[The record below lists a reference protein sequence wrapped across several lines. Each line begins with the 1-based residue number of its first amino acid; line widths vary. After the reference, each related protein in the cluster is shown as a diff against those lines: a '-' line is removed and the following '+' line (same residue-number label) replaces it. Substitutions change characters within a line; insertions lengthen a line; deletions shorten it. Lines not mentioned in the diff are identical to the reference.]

1 MTYATRL
8 AGRRKRVG
16 FFVHIHGVP
25 RVWKSHPGID
35 ASVIL
40 GTTYAE
46 STGLSADLF
55 SLGQESIDREKR
67 CVTGGGLDFRLVEKH
82 GSSVIRDIAQP
93 RKRKITHLATTI
105 GVADTTLVFG
115 TNSVLTNGQVIYL
128 GHETI
133 IVGTKSGLTT
143 ATGCTR
149 AAYGS
154 RAQNHKAAT
163 SLDGTA
169 VYDVPPAW
177 KGRRVTLWMCFLDDN
192 DACSSAALASKVG
205 TYSLS
210 GAPQLQGKRAWAFS
224 ALPMSSEY
232 AKKKLYVGL
241 KKVEQSGAL
250 RLEPVDGDQH
260 YTLSPVQNVQ
270 LFTPSANWTS
280 YVLAEIERE
289 GDHAGAVLLA
299 IEAMT
304 TVTDTLDV
312 FFESAMIRP
321 VPGINRAIVVK
332 SLTPIVFAG
341 SFGGAAGLLI
351 FLQSNQ
357 GDLANGTWDRLP
369 GLTRS
374 EMNSTGFRFGANIDE
389 DDIDAASFEITP
401 RTWQFPLMKSTDVG
415 TILADWALAADAW
428 WLVDADGRL
437 AATPARVVAGISAGT
452 IDESMI
458 AAPDS
463 VRVTAEET
471 AIYPT
476 VKFKANYSPLSDRFL
491 YDGTVHDFEIEQRYP
506 QSDDVLE
513 IESRGIGID
522 GTPPELPYH
531 LVRPTPGTLT
541 VPELESWLRSVQLS
555 YGRVPCVV
563 QVTCR
568 LSALAFRIGDV
579 VTFNAEGYVDYEGG
593 NLEGR
598 DMRVIARRPRIKDAL
613 VDLELELVDQVFRFA
628 PSAVIA
634 SGPTTTSIAND
645 TLTLSTTSADASGAN
660 PENDF
665 DVAGLSV
672 RLWDVSLGTSQVLVV
687 AEKLSGNRLRFTTG
701 VVGTPEAGRDWLT
714 WNTLGVNTAVAPATS
729 GYDEADLLFQM
740 PDDPTAPSAG
750 EVRRW
755 R

>member
-1 MTYATRL
+1 MTFATRL

-25 RVWKSHPGID
+25 RIWKTHAGID
-35 ASVIL
+35 ASAIL
-40 GTTYAE
+40 GSTYAE
-46 STGLSADLF
+46 STGISADLF

-67 CVTGGGLDFRLVEKH
+67 CVTGGGLDFRIVEKH
-82 GSSVIRDIAQP
+82 GSTVVRDIVQP
-93 RKRKITHLATTI
+93 RKRKITHLATSI

-115 TNSVLTNGQVIYL
+115 TNTVLTNGQVIYL

-133 IVGTKSGLTT
+133 IVGTKSGGAT

-154 RAQNHKAAT
+154 RAQTHKAAT

-192 DACSSAALASKVG
+192 DACDSAGLASKVG

-224 ALPMSSEY
+224 ALPLSSEY

-241 KKVEQSGAL
+241 KKVDQEG
-250 RLEPVDGDQH
+250 LELVPASGDQH
-260 YTLSPVQNVQ
+260 YTLSPVQNTQ
-270 LFTPSANWTS
+270 LFTPGANWTS
-280 YVLAEIERE
+280 YAIAELEW
-289 GDHAGAVLLA
+289 GDEDAGAVLLA
-299 IEAMT
+299 IEAAT

-312 FFESAMIRP
+312 FVERAMIRP
-321 VPGINRAIVVK
+321 EVPEIVRRKVK

-351 FLQSNQ
+351 FLTSNQ

-369 GLTRS
+369 GLARS

-389 DDIDAASFEITP
+389 DDIDEASFEITP

-428 WLVDADGRL
+428 WLIDEDGRI
-437 AATPARVVAGISAGT
+437 AATPARVVAGASVGT

-463 VRVTAEET
+463 VKVSAEET
-471 AIYPT
+471 AVYPT
-476 VKFKANYSPLSDRFL
+476 VKFKANFSPLSDRFL

-513 IESRGIGID
+513 IESRGIGIE
-522 GTPPELPYH
+522 GVPVELPYH

-541 VPELESWLRSVQLS
+541 LPELESWLRAVQLS

-579 VTFNAEGYVDYEGG
+579 VTFNAAGYVDYEGG

-598 DMRVIARRPRIKDAL
+598 SMRVIARRPRIKDAL
-613 VDLELELVDQVFRFA
+613 VDFELELVDQVFRVA

-634 SGPTTTSIAND
+634 SGPTTVSIAND

-714 WNTLGVNTAVAPATS
+714 WNTLGVNTAAAATTS
-729 GYDEADLLFQM
+729 GYQEEDFLYQM